1 MTATGRC
8 LDLATA
14 LVLPS
19 SVMLMVAEG
28 TSDEAAR
35 GGRAAGAALLER
47 LNKMIFRG
55 DKVAV
60 RQR

>member
-35 GGRAAGAALLER
+35 GARPAGAALLER